1 MVTNDTAM
9 VFFSPSRRYFG
20 HRRTIRPNAKK
31 LYSVFL
37 NRENMTWE
45 AFASKVR
52 TNQIGFMGEPNEVRP
67 GRGEF
72 HENPSTCICENPKA
86 KAFDSGVLEAGTKS
100 GTGDTGKGISESTDH
115 LTDEQDSSELD
126 YGELEEKVLSNK
138 TGSEY
143 DLFIKSEDP
152 ELEEILSD

>member
-1 MVTNDTAM
+1 MVTNNTAM
-9 VFFSPSRRYFG
+9 FFFPSRRYFG

-31 LYSVFL
+31 LYSLFL

-72 HENPSTCICENPKA
+72 HENPSTCICENPEA
-86 KAFDSGVLEAGTKS
+86 KAFNSGVLNAGTKS
-100 GTGDTGKGISESTDH
+100 DAGDTGKGISESTDH
-115 LTDEQDSSELD
+115 LADEQDLSELD

-143 DLFIKSEDP
+143 ELFIKSEDP